1 MEWSEVVRRR
11 RMVRDFTDEPVDPA
25 LLDRLLDDARRV
37 PTAGF
42 SQGIDFVVLEG
53 QQTELFWKHTMEA
66 DVRATFQWPG
76 LLRAPI
82 IVLPIADASAYLDR
96 YSQPD
101 KARAGLG
108 TGEDAWPVPYW
119 YIDTGMAG
127 MALLYGVVNAGL
139 GALFFG
145 IFRNESALLAELGVP
160 VGKRPIGAIAIGHPT
175 PAAQDGQKQG
185 SPSRRARRPLSAVIH
200 RGSWNANPDEPTIA

>member
-1 MEWSEVVRRR
+1 MEWSDVVRKR
-11 RMVRDFTDEPVDPA
+11 RMVRDFTDELVDPM
-25 LLDRLLDDARRV
+25 LLDRLLDSARRV

-53 QQTELFWKHTMEA
+53 AQTDTFWKHTMEPI
-66 DVRATFQWPG
+66 VRATFQWPG
-76 LLRAPI
+76 LLRAPV
-82 IVLPIADASAYLDR
+82 IVLPIADSSAYVER

-101 KARAGLG
+101 KAHAGLG
-108 TGEDAWPVPYW
+108 TSEDAWPVPYW

-127 MALLYGVVNAGL
+127 MALLYGVVDAGL

-145 IFRNESALLAELGVP
+145 IFRNEAALLAELGVP

-175 PAAQDGQKQG
+175 AAAQDGSKEG
-185 SPSRRARRPLSAVIH
+185 SPSRRPRRPLESVIH
-200 RGSWNANPDEPTIA
+200 RGTWDSL

>member
-1 MEWSEVVRRR
+1 MEWSEVVRKR
-11 RMVRDFTDEPVDPA
+11 RMVRDFTDQPVDPL

-42 SQGIDFVVLEG
+42 SQGIDFIVLEG
-53 QQTELFWKHTMEA
+53 EQTEIFWKHTMEA
-66 DVRATFQWPG
+66 DIRANFQWPG
-76 LLRAPI
+76 LLRAPT
-82 IVLPIADASAYLDR
+82 IVLPIADANAYLDR

-101 KARAGLG
+101 KAHAGLG
-108 TGEDAWPVPYW
+108 AAEDAWPVPYW

-145 IFRNESALLAELGVP
+145 IFRNEHALLAELGVP
-160 VGKRPIGAIAIGHPT
+160 AGKRPIGAIAIGHPT
-175 PAAQDGQKQG
+175 PAAQPRPNEG
-185 SPSRRARRPLSAVIH
+185 SPSRRPRRPLEAVIH
-200 RGSWNANPDEPTIA
+200 RGAWNSPSS

>member
-160 VGKRPIGAIAIGHPT
+160 DGKRPIGAIAIGHPT
-175 PAAQDGQKQG
+175 PAAQDGPKQG
-185 SPSRRARRPLSAVIH
+185 SPSRRARRPLGAVIH
-200 RGSWNANPDEPTIA
+200 RGAWNSNPVDLTNP

>member
-1 MEWSEVVRRR
+1 MEWSDVVRKR
-11 RMVRDFTDEPVDPA
+11 RMVRDFTSEPVDPV

-53 QQTELFWKHTMEA
+53 EQTEIFWKHTMEA
-66 DVRATFQWPG
+66 AVRETFQWPG
-76 LLRAPI
+76 LLRAPT

-101 KARAGLG
+101 KAAAGLG
-108 TGEDAWPVPYW
+108 ATQDAWPVPYW

-127 MALLYGVVNAGL
+127 MALLYGVVDAGL
-139 GALFFG
+139 VALFFG
-145 IFRNESALLAELGVP
+145 IFRNEAALMAELGVP
-160 VGKRPIGAIAIGHPT
+160 AEKRPIGAIAIGHPT
-175 PAAQDGQKQG
+175 PAAQRGPKEG
-185 SPSRRARRPLSAVIH
+185 SPARRSRRPLEAVIH
-200 RGSWNANPDEPTIA
+200 RGAWNIPPV

>member
-1 MEWSEVVRRR
+1 MEWSEVVRKR
-11 RMVRDFTDEPVDPA
+11 RMVRDFTTEPVDPR
-25 LLDRLLDDARRV
+25 LLDQLLDDARRV

-53 QQTELFWKHTMEA
+53 EQTEIFWKHTMEP
-66 DVRATFQWPG
+66 DVRSNFQWPG
-76 LLRAPI
+76 LLRAPT
-82 IVLPIADASAYLDR
+82 IVLPIADASAYLER

-101 KARAGLG
+101 KAHAGLG
-108 TGEDAWPVPYW
+108 AHEDAWPVPYW

-145 IFRNESALLAELGVP
+145 IFRNETALMAELGVP
-160 VGKRPIGAIAIGHPT
+160 TGKRPIGAIAIGHPT
-175 PAAQDGQKQG
+175 PTPPTSTGQSVPKEG
-185 SPSRRARRPLSAVIH
+185 SPSRRPRRPLEAVIH
-200 RGSWNANPDEPTIA
+200 RGAWNQPSA